1 VCEQQDSKRWIMKKL
16 YFGASILAVFLL
28 VFQAYAGTPLGT
40 VQTNVNKVL
49 EVLRDPALK
58 AETAKEIKKEK
69 LRAIYEQM
77 FDEIELAKR
86 TLARNWNA
94 LDLAQRQ
101 EFVQLFHQVL
111 EKAYIDKIL
120 SYTDEKVVFDKE
132 TMLAENQAEV
142 QTRIVTSSKE
152 IPIFY
157 RVILKDGTWKVY
169 DVVVEGVSLVQNYRT
184 QFSDIL
190 AKNSPKEL
198 LEILRKKVKES

>member
-1 VCEQQDSKRWIMKKL
+1 MKKL
-16 YFGASILAVFLL
+16 CFGASILAVFLL

-77 FDEIELAKR
+77 FEEIELAKR
-86 TLARNWNA
+86 SLARNWNA

-101 EFVQLFHQVL
+101 EFVQLFRQVR

-152 IPIFY
+152 IPISY

-169 DVVVEGVSLVQNYRT
+169 DVIVEGVSLVQNYRT

>member
-1 VCEQQDSKRWIMKKL
+1 MKKL
-16 YFGASILAVFLL
+16 CFGASILAVFLL

-77 FDEIELAKR
+77 FEEIELAKR
-86 TLARNWNA
+86 SLARNWNA

-101 EFVQLFHQVL
+101 EFVQLFRQVL

-152 IPIFY
+152 IPISY

-169 DVVVEGVSLVQNYRT
+169 DVIVEGVSLVQNYRT